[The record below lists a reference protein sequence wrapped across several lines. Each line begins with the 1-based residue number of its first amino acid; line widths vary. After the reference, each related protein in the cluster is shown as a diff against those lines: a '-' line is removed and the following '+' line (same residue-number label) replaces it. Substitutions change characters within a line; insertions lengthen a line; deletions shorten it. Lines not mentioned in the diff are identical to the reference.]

1 MISVTVGNN
10 YVAFGEHFS
19 LVFLR
24 TLRVPDDGKVYPLPP
39 GFGEFTLH
47 RDADEVLLCMY
58 QREALW
64 LGFDAPP
71 WHPYAVM
78 IGAGH
83 INALTGELWNETLSS
98 NPQNY
103 LVCPPQPWLDGFH
116 TSDGVVRQFVAA
128 PLGRGLTVES
138 QLATEEAGGLQVIVF
153 EPHKGIFPD
162 SPPPRAAPNFQTEQV
177 QPAELGLAAGGE
189 ITQNIYEDPYGLQT
203 WDTENFG
210 RIRVRIL
217 NSAEYTLLTG
227 TEPPP
232 TPINAATYIQCGF
245 PWYKIYDE
253 HLSTVTPTDRL
264 SAIKSLDETEA
275 THSSNQP
282 DNDARD

>member
-1 MISVTVGNN
+1 MLSVTVGNN

-39 GFGEFTLH
+39 GFGEFTVH
-47 RDADEVLLCMY
+47 HAPDDIFLCMY

-78 IGAGH
+78 IGTGH
-83 INALTGELWNETLSS
+83 INALTGEAWNETLSS
-98 NPQNY
+98 DPQNY

-116 TSDGVVRQFVAA
+116 TRDGVVRQFVAA
-128 PLGRGLTVES
+128 PLGRQLTVES
-138 QLATEEAGGLQVIVF
+138 QLAAEEAGGLQVIVF

-177 QPAELGLAAGGE
+177 QAAELGLAAGGE
-189 ITQNIYEDPYGLQT
+189 ITQNIYEDPCGLKT

-217 NSAEYTLLTG
+217 NSAEYALLTG

-232 TPINAATYIQCGF
+232 TPIDAATYIQCGF

-253 HLSTVTPTDRL
+253 HLSTVRPTDRL
-264 SAIKSLDETEA
+264 SAIKSLDDTET
-275 THSSNQP
+275 T
-282 DNDARD
+282 RD